1 MTKNLHL
8 KLGKLLFALA
18 EKNHSL
24 EETFLQL
31 KILNKLFADKKLQ
44 FKVKYLNRIE
54 VKILSQFAK
63 EDLQLNELMKNLL
76 VILWKSK
83 LIDLLPKILEI
94 FKKNYFSKVK
104 ISEME
109 LIIARQFSEQE
120 MENIIKKLKAKT
132 EKKLEISIKISDNL
146 IGGIQI
152 FNNGKLTDLSIKARL
167 TQLKQVLSN

>member
-8 KLGKLLFALA
+8 KLGKLLFVLA
-18 EKNHSL
+18 EKNNSL

-44 FKVKYLNRIE
+44 FKVKYLNGIE
-54 VKILSQFAK
+54 VKILSKFAK

-94 FKKNYFSKVK
+94 FQK
-104 ISEME
+104 
-109 LIIARQFSEQE
+109 
-120 MENIIKKLKAKT
+120 
-132 EKKLEISIKISDNL
+132 
-146 IGGIQI
+146 
-152 FNNGKLTDLSIKARL
+152 
-167 TQLKQVLSN
+167 